1 MSANPITQASSRREW
16 LFVFLAG
23 FFITNAVTAELI
35 SNKLIDVPLTFS
47 FFGSELGPFVTVVG
61 VLPWPLVFICTDLI
75 NEFYGKKAIRRL
87 SWITAI
93 LISYCFIMVTV
104 ALAIPANTAISPNT
118 ATDFEFT
125 KVFGQSQW
133 VIVGSVCAFMFSQ
146 LLDATLFAWIKQK
159 TGNRHIWLRSTGSTV
174 VSQLID
180 SYIVIYIGFILP
192 RDITGLGIL
201 GNSPDQLFFEVNH
214 RDSSNTSHLFRT
226 LYSTSILGRGSFRIE
241 HQRITVL
248 ALCGR

>member
-1 MSANPITQASSRREW
+1 MSFTNQVQASSKREW

-47 FFGSELGPFVTVVG
+47 FFGSEFGPFVTVVG
-61 VLPWPLVFICTDLI
+61 VLPWPFVFICTDLI

-87 SWITAI
+87 SWITAA
-93 LISYCFIMVTV
+93 LISYCFIIVTV

-118 ATDFEFT
+118 ANDFEFT

-133 VIVGSVCAFMFSQ
+133 VIVGSVFAFMFSQ

-174 VSQLID
+174 ISQLID

-192 RDITGLGIL
+192 GTLPISAFWEIAPTNYVLKLIIAILLTPLIYLGHYAVRRYL
-201 GNSPDQLFFEVNH
+201 GEHASE
-214 RDSSNTSHLFRT
+214 SHPH
-226 LYSTSILGRGSFRIE
+226 G
-241 HQRITVL
+241 
-248 ALCGR
+248 

>member
-1 MSANPITQASSRREW
+1 MSATPITQASSRREW

-192 RDITGLGIL
+192 GTLPVSAFWEIAPTNYFLKLIIAILLTPLIYLGHYTVRRYL
-201 GNSPDQLFFEVNH
+201 GEAHSE
-214 RDSSNTSHLFRT
+214 SNTN
-226 LYSTSILGRGSFRIE
+226 G
-241 HQRITVL
+241 
-248 ALCGR
+248 

>member
-1 MSANPITQASSRREW
+1 MSASSLTQAGSRREW

-35 SNKLIDVPLTFS
+35 SNKLIDVPISFDFMGFS
-47 FFGSELGPFVTVVG
+47 FGPFVTVVG

-87 SWITAI
+87 SWITSI
-93 LISYCFIMVTV
+93 LISYCFVMMTM
-104 ALAIPANTAISPNT
+104 AMAIPANTSISPNT
-118 ATDFEFT
+118 ATDLEFT

-159 TGNRHIWLRSTGSTV
+159 TGNKHIWLRSTGSTV
-174 VSQLID
+174 VSQLFD

-192 RDITGLGIL
+192 GALPLSAFWEIAPTNYVLKLVIAILLTPLIYLGHYAVRRYL
-201 GNSPDQLFFEVNH
+201 GEQHLEA
-214 RDSSNTSHLFRT
+214 NTD
-226 LYSTSILGRGSFRIE
+226 GK
-241 HQRITVL
+241 
-248 ALCGR
+248 

>member
-1 MSANPITQASSRREW
+1 MSETLQARSNSRREW

-23 FFITNAVTAELI
+23 FFVTNAVTAELI
-35 SNKLIDVPLTFS
+35 SNKLIDIPLTFS
-47 FFGSELGPFVTVVG
+47 FFGSEMGPFVTVVG

-87 SWITAI
+87 SWMTAA

-118 ATDFEFT
+118 ATDAEFT

-133 VIVGSVCAFMFSQ
+133 VIVGSVFAFMFSQ

-192 RDITGLGIL
+192 GALPMSAFWEIAPTNYALKLLIAIALTPLIYLGHFVVRRYL
-201 GNSPDQLFFEVNH
+201 GEH
-214 RDSSNTSHLFRT
+214 RLESES
-226 LYSTSILGRGSFRIE
+226 GR
-241 HQRITVL
+241 
-248 ALCGR
+248 

>member
-1 MSANPITQASSRREW
+1 MSANPIIQASSRREW

-192 RDITGLGIL
+192 GTLPVSAFWEIAPTNYFLKLIIAILLTPLIYLGHYTVRRYL
-201 GNSPDQLFFEVNH
+201 GEAHSE
-214 RDSSNTSHLFRT
+214 SNTN
-226 LYSTSILGRGSFRIE
+226 G
-241 HQRITVL
+241 
-248 ALCGR
+248 

>member
-1 MSANPITQASSRREW
+1 MSITNQVQASSRREW

-87 SWITAI
+87 SWITAA

-118 ATDFEFT
+118 ANDFEFT

-133 VIVGSVCAFMFSQ
+133 VIVGSVFAVMFSQ

-174 VSQLID
+174 ISQLID

-192 RDITGLGIL
+192 GTLPISAFWEIAPTNYVLKLIIAILLTPLIYLGHYAVRRYL
-201 GNSPDQLFFEVNH
+201 G
-214 RDSSNTSHLFRT
+214 
-226 LYSTSILGRGSFRIE
+226 E
-241 HQRITVL
+241 HSLEPNPR
-248 ALCGR
+248 

>member
-1 MSANPITQASSRREW
+1 MSATPITQTSSRREW

-93 LISYCFIMVTV
+93 LISYCFVMVTV

-192 RDITGLGIL
+192 GTLPVSAFWEIAPTNYFLKLIIAILLTPLIYLGHYTVRRYL
-201 GNSPDQLFFEVNH
+201 GETHSE
-214 RDSSNTSHLFRT
+214 SNTN
-226 LYSTSILGRGSFRIE
+226 G
-241 HQRITVL
+241 
-248 ALCGR
+248 

>member
-1 MSANPITQASSRREW
+1 MSTPPITAASSRREW

-35 SNKLIDVPLTFS
+35 SNKLIDVPFTFS
-47 FFGSELGPFVTVVG
+47 FFGSEFGPFVTVVG

-87 SWITAI
+87 SWITAA
-93 LISYCFIMVTV
+93 LISSCFIMVTV

-118 ATDFEFT
+118 ANDFEFT

-159 TGNRHIWLRSTGSTV
+159 TGNKHIWLRSTGSTV

-192 RDITGLGIL
+192 GTLPMSAFWQIAPTNYLLKLIIAILLTPLIYLGHYAVRRYL
-201 GNSPDQLFFEVNH
+201 GEAHSEAHAN
-214 RDSSNTSHLFRT
+214 
-226 LYSTSILGRGSFRIE
+226 G
-241 HQRITVL
+241 
-248 ALCGR
+248 

>member
-1 MSANPITQASSRREW
+1 MSDSPLTQASRRREW

-35 SNKLIDVPLTFS
+35 SNKLIDVPISFNFMGFS
-47 FFGSELGPFVTVVG
+47 FGPFVTVVG

-87 SWITAI
+87 SWITSI
-93 LISYCFIMVTV
+93 LISYCFVMMTV
-104 ALAIPANTAISPNT
+104 ALAIPANTSISPNT
-118 ATDFEFT
+118 ASDLEFT

-146 LLDATLFAWIKQK
+146 LLDATLFAWIKKK

-174 VSQLID
+174 VSQLVD

-192 RDITGLGIL
+192 GIL
-201 GNSPDQLFFEVNH
+201 PASALWQIAPTNYVLKLLIAIALTPLIYLGHYAVRRYLGEQLSEANPH
-214 RDSSNTSHLFRT
+214 
-226 LYSTSILGRGSFRIE
+226 G
-241 HQRITVL
+241 
-248 ALCGR
+248 

>member
-1 MSANPITQASSRREW
+1 MSASLHVQTNSRREW

-23 FFITNAVTAELI
+23 FFVTNAVTAELI
-35 SNKLIDVPLTFS
+35 SNKLIDVPFTFS
-47 FFGSELGPFVTVVG
+47 LFGNEFGPFVTVVG

-87 SWITAI
+87 SWMTAI

-118 ATDFEFT
+118 ANDYEFT

-133 VIVGSVCAFMFSQ
+133 VIVGSVLAFMFSQ

-174 VSQLID
+174 ISQLID
-180 SYIVIYIGFILP
+180 SYIVIYVGFILP
-192 RDITGLGIL
+192 GALPMSAFWEIAPTNYVLKLLIAIALTPLIYLGHFIVRRYL
-201 GNSPDQLFFEVNH
+201 G
-214 RDSSNTSHLFRT
+214 
-226 LYSTSILGRGSFRIE
+226 E
-241 HQRITVL
+241 HASEAET
-248 ALCGR
+248 AG

>member
-1 MSANPITQASSRREW
+1 MSASPLAQASSRREW
-16 LFVFLAG
+16 LFIFLAG

-87 SWITAI
+87 SWITAA
-93 LISYCFIMVTV
+93 LISYCFILLTI
-104 ALAIPANTAISPNT
+104 ALAIPANTTVSPNT
-118 ATDFEFT
+118 ATDYEFT

-133 VIVGSVCAFMFSQ
+133 VIVGSVFAFMFSQ
-146 LLDATLFAWIKQK
+146 LLDATLFAWIKKK
-159 TGNRHIWLRSTGSTV
+159 TGNKHIWLRSTGSTV
-174 VSQLID
+174 VSQLFD

-192 RDITGLGIL
+192 GTLPISAFWEIAPTNYFLKLLVAITLTPLIYVGHYFVRRHIGEV
-201 GNSPDQLFFEVNH
+201 QLEAHPN
-214 RDSSNTSHLFRT
+214 
-226 LYSTSILGRGSFRIE
+226 GK
-241 HQRITVL
+241 
-248 ALCGR
+248 

>member
-1 MSANPITQASSRREW
+1 MSTSTITAASSRREW

-35 SNKLIDVPLTFS
+35 SNKLIDVPFTFS
-47 FFGSELGPFVTVVG
+47 FFGSEFGPFVTVVG

-87 SWITAI
+87 SWITAA

-118 ATDFEFT
+118 ANDFEFA

-159 TGNRHIWLRSTGSTV
+159 TGNKHIWLRSTGSTV

-192 RDITGLGIL
+192 GTLPMSAFWQIAPTNYLLKLIIAILLTPLIYLGHYAVRRYL
-201 GNSPDQLFFEVNH
+201 GEAHSEAHTN
-214 RDSSNTSHLFRT
+214 
-226 LYSTSILGRGSFRIE
+226 G
-241 HQRITVL
+241 
-248 ALCGR
+248 

>member
-1 MSANPITQASSRREW
+1 MSASPLTQASSRREW

-35 SNKLIDVPLTFS
+35 SNKLIDVPISFDFMGFS
-47 FFGSELGPFVTVVG
+47 FGPFVTVVG

-87 SWITAI
+87 SWITSI
-93 LISYCFIMVTV
+93 LISYCFVMMTL
-104 ALAIPANTAISPNT
+104 ALAIPANTSISPNT
-118 ATDFEFT
+118 ATDLEFT

-159 TGNRHIWLRSTGSTV
+159 TGNKHIWLRSTGSTV
-174 VSQLID
+174 VSQLFD

-192 RDITGLGIL
+192 GALPLSAFWEIAPTNYVLKLVIAILLTPLIYLGHYAVRRYL
-201 GNSPDQLFFEVNH
+201 GEQ
-214 RDSSNTSHLFRT
+214 HLEA
-226 LYSTSILGRGSFRIE
+226 STDGK
-241 HQRITVL
+241 
-248 ALCGR
+248 

>member
-1 MSANPITQASSRREW
+1 MSITNQVQTGSRREW

-87 SWITAI
+87 SWITAA

-104 ALAIPANTAISPNT
+104 ALAIPANTVISPNT
-118 ATDFEFT
+118 ANDFEFT

-133 VIVGSVCAFMFSQ
+133 VIVGSVFAFMFSQ

-174 VSQLID
+174 ISQLID

-192 RDITGLGIL
+192 GTLPISAFWEIAPTNYVLKLIIAILLTPLIYLGHYAVRHYL
-201 GNSPDQLFFEVNH
+201 GETSLE
-214 RDSSNTSHLFRT
+214 SNPH
-226 LYSTSILGRGSFRIE
+226 
-241 HQRITVL
+241 
-248 ALCGR
+248 

>member
-1 MSANPITQASSRREW
+1 M
-16 LFVFLAG
+16 
-23 FFITNAVTAELI
+23 TA
-35 SNKLIDVPLTFS
+35 
-47 FFGSELGPFVTVVG
+47 
-61 VLPWPLVFICTDLI
+61 
-75 NEFYGKKAIRRL
+75 A
-87 SWITAI
+87 

-118 ATDFEFT
+118 ATDAEFT

-133 VIVGSVCAFMFSQ
+133 VIIGSVFAFMISQ

-192 RDITGLGIL
+192 GALPMSAFWEIAPTNYALKLLIAIALTPLIYLGHFVVRRYL
-201 GNSPDQLFFEVNH
+201 GEH
-214 RDSSNTSHLFRT
+214 RLESES
-226 LYSTSILGRGSFRIE
+226 GR
-241 HQRITVL
+241 
-248 ALCGR
+248 

>member
-1 MSANPITQASSRREW
+1 MSITNQVQASSRREW

-35 SNKLIDVPLTFS
+35 SNKLIDVPLMFS
-47 FFGSELGPFVTVVG
+47 LFGSELGPFVTVVG
-61 VLPWPLVFICTDLI
+61 VLPWPFVFICTDLI

-87 SWITAI
+87 SWITAA

-118 ATDFEFT
+118 ANDFEFT

-133 VIVGSVCAFMFSQ
+133 VIVGSVFAFMFSQ

-174 VSQLID
+174 ISQLID

-192 RDITGLGIL
+192 GTLPISAFWEIAPTNYVLKLIIAILLTPLIYLGHYVVRRYL
-201 GNSPDQLFFEVNH
+201 GEP
-214 RDSSNTSHLFRT
+214 T
-226 LYSTSILGRGSFRIE
+226 LEPNPR
-241 HQRITVL
+241 
-248 ALCGR
+248 

>member
-1 MSANPITQASSRREW
+1 MSITNQVQASSRREW

-87 SWITAI
+87 SWITAA

-118 ATDFEFT
+118 ANDFEFT

-133 VIVGSVCAFMFSQ
+133 VIVGSVFAFMFSQ

-174 VSQLID
+174 ISQLID

-192 RDITGLGIL
+192 GTLPISAFWEIAPTNYVLKLIIAILLTPLIYLGHYAVRRYL
-201 GNSPDQLFFEVNH
+201 GE
-214 RDSSNTSHLFRT
+214 SSLEPNTR
-226 LYSTSILGRGSFRIE
+226 
-241 HQRITVL
+241 
-248 ALCGR
+248 

>member
-1 MSANPITQASSRREW
+1 MSTSPITAASSRREW

-35 SNKLIDVPLTFS
+35 SNKLIDVPFTFS
-47 FFGSELGPFVTVVG
+47 FFGSEFGPFVTVVG

-87 SWITAI
+87 SWITAA

-118 ATDFEFT
+118 ANDFEFT

-159 TGNRHIWLRSTGSTV
+159 TGNKHIWLRSTGSTV

-192 RDITGLGIL
+192 GTLPMSAFWQIAPTNYLLKLIIAILLTPLIYLGHYAVRRYL
-201 GNSPDQLFFEVNH
+201 GEAHSEAHAN
-214 RDSSNTSHLFRT
+214 
-226 LYSTSILGRGSFRIE
+226 G
-241 HQRITVL
+241 
-248 ALCGR
+248 

>member
-1 MSANPITQASSRREW
+1 MSGLSNAQSSSRREW

-47 FFGSELGPFVTVVG
+47 LFGSELGPFVTVVG

-87 SWITAI
+87 SWITAA

-118 ATDFEFT
+118 ANDLEFT

-133 VIVGSVCAFMFSQ
+133 VIVGSVCAFMISQ

-192 RDITGLGIL
+192 GTLPISAFWEIAPTNYVLKLIIAILLTPLIYLGHYVVRCYL
-201 GNSPDQLFFEVNH
+201 GEAHSETH
-214 RDSSNTSHLFRT
+214 TH
-226 LYSTSILGRGSFRIE
+226 G
-241 HQRITVL
+241 
-248 ALCGR
+248 

>member
-1 MSANPITQASSRREW
+1 MSATSHVPSSSRREW

-35 SNKLIDVPLTFS
+35 SNKLIDVPITFS
-47 FFGSELGPFVTVVG
+47 FFGTELGPFVTVVG

-87 SWITAI
+87 SWITAA

-118 ATDFEFT
+118 ANDFEFT

-159 TGNRHIWLRSTGSTV
+159 TGNKHIWLRSTGSTV

-192 RDITGLGIL
+192 GTLPVSAFWEIAPTNYFLKLIIAILLTPMIYLGHYAVRRYL
-201 GNSPDQLFFEVNH
+201 GEAHSEANAN
-214 RDSSNTSHLFRT
+214 
-226 LYSTSILGRGSFRIE
+226 G
-241 HQRITVL
+241 
-248 ALCGR
+248 

>member
-1 MSANPITQASSRREW
+1 MSASPLTQASSRREW

-35 SNKLIDVPLTFS
+35 SNKLIDVPISFDFMGFS
-47 FFGSELGPFVTVVG
+47 FGPFVTVVG

-87 SWITAI
+87 SWITSI
-93 LISYCFIMVTV
+93 LISYCFVMMTV
-104 ALAIPANTAISPNT
+104 ALAIPANTSISPNT
-118 ATDFEFT
+118 ATDLEFT

-174 VSQLID
+174 VSQLFD

-192 RDITGLGIL
+192 GALPLSAFWEIAPTNYALKLVIAILLTPLIYLGHYALRRYL
-201 GNSPDQLFFEVNH
+201 GEQHVEEQHLEA
-214 RDSSNTSHLFRT
+214 NTH
-226 LYSTSILGRGSFRIE
+226 GK
-241 HQRITVL
+241 
-248 ALCGR
+248 

>member
-1 MSANPITQASSRREW
+1 MSASPLTQASSRREW

-35 SNKLIDVPLTFS
+35 SNKLIDVPISFDFMGFS
-47 FFGSELGPFVTVVG
+47 FGPFVTVVG

-87 SWITAI
+87 SWITSI
-93 LISYCFIMVTV
+93 LISYCFVMMTV
-104 ALAIPANTAISPNT
+104 ALAIPANTSISPNT
-118 ATDFEFT
+118 ATDLEFT

-159 TGNRHIWLRSTGSTV
+159 TGNKHIWLRSTGSTV
-174 VSQLID
+174 VSQLFD

-192 RDITGLGIL
+192 GALPLSAFWEIAPTNYVLKLVIAILLTPLIYLGHYAVRRYL
-201 GNSPDQLFFEVNH
+201 GEQ
-214 RDSSNTSHLFRT
+214 HLEA
-226 LYSTSILGRGSFRIE
+226 STDGK
-241 HQRITVL
+241 
-248 ALCGR
+248 